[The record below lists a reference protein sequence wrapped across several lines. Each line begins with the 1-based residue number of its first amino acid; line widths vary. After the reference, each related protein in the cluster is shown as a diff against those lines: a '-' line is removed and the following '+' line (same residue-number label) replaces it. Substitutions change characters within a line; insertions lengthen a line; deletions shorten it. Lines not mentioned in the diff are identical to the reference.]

1 MNFAVRISIHEN
13 LPIHKWP
20 TSAFTIITMCFLAA
34 KKFEWQNGAAK
45 EEHSNVAQV
54 VEQRLLQ
61 GE

>member
-1 MNFAVRISIHEN
+1 MR
-13 LPIHKWP
+13 
-20 TSAFTIITMCFLAA
+20 FLAA

-61 GE
+61 GEQLFVLPERLSDEGSQAGEP